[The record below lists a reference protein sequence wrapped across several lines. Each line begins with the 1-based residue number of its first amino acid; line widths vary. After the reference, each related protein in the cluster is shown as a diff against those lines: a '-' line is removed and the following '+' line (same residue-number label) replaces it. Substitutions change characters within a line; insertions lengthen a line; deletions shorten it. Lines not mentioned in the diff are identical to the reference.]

1 MAYGLDR
8 LIPICDKVVKIR
20 LGNDIPLVWR
30 FFTRSGDEKIPYI
43 IEGKNVRIELT
54 DPVGGV
60 TVVDAELHENAAS
73 WYFRGKDQRLAGD
86 YTLTFIENPGEDEMK
101 TLDKIKPF
109 RLVREQETVQS
120 GTIQGCCSSLEV
132 QPVQLESI
140 AREVV
145 SYNDLTDKPS
155 INGVTLEGD
164 KTSDELGIEP
174 KHYYRS
180 LERLRRYLYRVTF
193 DALPEDNGSEGPVLG
208 GCSSYVKDGRLHTN
222 YDWNYDNTA
231 SFIIRTRDFEG
242 QSMVEGL
249 NDGALNEDLIAQ
261 LPYRVHRSVNNH
273 GISVATHVLYN
284 DWQWTGCGEKNISI
298 TRLAFLVLSRVRSM
312 ATIAED
318 LNGVLDNLYCP
329 EGLAELEY
337 LLQFIVTDGTTT
349 YVIIPPTSANQS
361 YELVNATTN
370 PKMSNFRWVNRA
382 TVARTDNDIQR
393 RPTGIERYNAMPC
406 PLEELR
412 FTKAY
417 ETPARLSEFIGL
429 RGTTKDSTDAELLA
443 IYEDAR
449 ALYLDRQRDGQTW
462 QTVESSVYGERLNS
476 LYIQE
481 NWTDEII
488 TTALI
493 EAETERAEAAEAALN
508 AKIEAETERAE
519 QTETELDAKIEAETE
534 RAEQAEG
541 ELAQSIAQETERAE
555 AAEQELDNKIDAE
568 TARAE
573 AAETTLDGKIDT
585 EQQRAEGAEEVLDG
599 KIDETAAELTQEAQR
614 ATARENEIEAAIP
627 AVIDNVTSTV
637 TDDAL
642 SAKQGKLLNDRIN
655 NLASRGRFLSLW
667 DCTTGLPLTNPSG
680 YPYEYKTGD
689 FFIVSKVGETNYI
702 PNGDTYTGQPSTT
715 VYADAIKPNDT
726 IFYDGTQWMVAD
738 APEGG
743 KVQDVYVNGTSVLS
757 GSVAYVLVP
766 TTLADLQADATHRLV
781 TDVQVAAWNAKVG
794 EAPED
799 GKQYVRKDGAWAEM
813 VERELMTVE
822 ELRAILNE

>member
-193 DALPEDNGSEGPVLG
+193 DALPEDNGGEGPVLG

-249 NDGALNEDLIAQ
+249 NDGALNDGLIAQ

-273 GISVATHVLYN
+273 GIMIATHVLYN

-417 ETPARLSEFIGL
+417 ETPSRLSEFIGL

-462 QTVESSVYGERLNS
+462 QTVESAVYGERLNS

-493 EAETERAEAAEAALN
+493 EAETERAEQAERTLT
-508 AKIEAETERAE
+508 ESVTTERQRA
-519 QTETELDAKIEAETE
+519 LA
-534 RAEQAEG
+534 AEQA
-541 ELAQSIAQETERAE
+541 LTQAV
-555 AAEQELDNKIDAE
+555 AA
-568 TARAE
+568 
-573 AAETTLDGKIDT
+573 
-585 EQQRAEGAEEVLDG
+585 EQQRAEGAEQVLDG

-726 IFYDGTQWMVAD
+726 IFYDGTQWLVAD

-766 TTLADLQADATHRLV
+766 TTLAELQADATHRLV

-799 GKQYVRKDGAWAEM
+799 GKQYVRKNGAWAEM